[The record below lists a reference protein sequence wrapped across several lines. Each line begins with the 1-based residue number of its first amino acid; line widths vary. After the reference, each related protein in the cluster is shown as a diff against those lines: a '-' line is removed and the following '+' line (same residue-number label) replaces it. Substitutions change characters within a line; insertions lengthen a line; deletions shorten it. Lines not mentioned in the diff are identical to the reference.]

1 MNTIPCFPS
10 PSHFRFKGFQA
21 GGILEQLL
29 VSGCDQ
35 GSRWSQGS
43 MHGVPGSV
51 TYTRT
56 LLSGCPVW
64 KPRLVVWGSPA
75 RTPLGGGSWLG
86 WLGWCF
92 KGQCG
97 YGKIWIAG
105 AFRCTRTPRTP
116 WTLDRPTMG
125 VGQTMGVGILVKGR
139 KLIRVLFFQVNLMSR
154 FRSQGT

>member
-1 MNTIPCFPS
+1 MVLAQKTHSCSLILWINENSWGSTKLQHTSTIWKICQDPP
-10 PSHFRFKGFQA
+10 
-21 GGILEQLL
+21 
-29 VSGCDQ
+29 
-35 GSRWSQGS
+35 
-43 MHGVPGSV
+43 
-51 TYTRT
+51 RT
-56 LLSGCPVW
+56 LLSWCPVW